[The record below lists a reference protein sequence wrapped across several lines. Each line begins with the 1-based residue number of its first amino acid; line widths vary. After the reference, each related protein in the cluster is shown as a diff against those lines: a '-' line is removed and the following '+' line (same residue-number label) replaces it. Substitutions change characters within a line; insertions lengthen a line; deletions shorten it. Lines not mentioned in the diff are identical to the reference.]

1 MSVLEQGQEDV
12 FEIVED
18 KVKCHDML
26 FMACNPSFYEK
37 KGKNGHRSC
46 ATNMAEAMNSWLSSD
61 KAAGLD
67 EERRKFEWWDVH
79 DPFNVFQNTPYY
91 SLKAL
96 ENSRKGDFI
105 EMKALV
111 GCVVALSSCP
121 YEEGGFNGG
130 KVTDVGV
137 VWEEN

>member
-1 MSVLEQGQEDV
+1 M

-18 KVKCHDML
+18 RVKCHDML
-26 FMACNPSFYEK
+26 FMACNPSFYER
-37 KGKNGHRSC
+37 KGKNRHRSC
-46 ATNMAEAMNSWLSSD
+46 AGNVAEAMD
-61 KAAGLD
+61 EAGFRGD
-67 EERRKFEWWDVH
+67 GAGEGGEGRKFEWWDVH

-105 EMKALV
+105 EMKALMS
-111 GCVVALSSCP
+111 CVVALSSCP

-130 KVTDVGV
+130 KVTDVAV
-137 VWEEN
+137 VWEED

>member
-1 MSVLEQGQEDV
+1 M

-18 KVKCHDML
+18 NVKCHDML

-37 KGKNGHRSC
+37 KGTKGHRSC
-46 ATNMAEAMNSWLSSD
+46 AGNVAEAMNRWLLRAGASTGASESSC
-61 KAAGLD
+61 D
-67 EERRKFEWWDVH
+67 EGKGKESKFEWCDVH
-79 DPFNVFQNTPYY
+79 DPFNIFQNTPYY

-96 ENSRKGDFI
+96 ECSRAGDWI
-105 EMKALV
+105 ELKALV

-137 VWEEN
+137 VWQEA